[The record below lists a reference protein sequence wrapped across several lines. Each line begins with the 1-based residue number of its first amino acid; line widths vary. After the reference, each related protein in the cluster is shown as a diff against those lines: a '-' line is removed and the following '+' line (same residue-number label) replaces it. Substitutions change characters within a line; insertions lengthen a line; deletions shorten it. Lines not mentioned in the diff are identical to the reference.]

1 MSIRLHLFSARCL
14 GWLLLLA
21 LPLPALG
28 ALDNTA
34 ISLGWNYQQKGL
46 SEWRIMDV
54 SGASVLTEAAVD
66 LKNSTQEVAH
76 MVAFMNET
84 KTHNFLFSYT
94 PLEQYDTDSGTVLD
108 AIDYTL
114 IIGYKT
120 SRGDATTTLPE
131 GRESD
136 AIPIYFNREQ
146 SGSQVCTFYVR
157 VGDSSAACAGTY
169 VSTVQITESAT

>member
-1 MSIRLHLFSARCL
+1 M
-14 GWLLLLA
+14 LA

-34 ISLGWNYQQKGL
+34 ISLGWNYQQEGL

-54 SGASVLTEAAVD
+54 SGASVLTEAAIE

-84 KTHNFLFSYT
+84 KTHDFRFSYT
-94 PLEQYDTDSGTVLD
+94 PLEQYDSENGTVVD
-108 AIDYTL
+108 SIDYTL

-120 SRGDATTTLPE
+120 SRGDATTMLPM
-131 GRESD
+131 GQESD

-157 VGDSSAACAGTY
+157 VGDSSAARAGSY

>member
-54 SGASVLTEAAVD
+54 SGASVLTEAAVE

-84 KTHNFLFSYT
+84 KTHNFHFSYT
-94 PLEQYDTDSGTVLD
+94 PLEQYDT
-108 AIDYTL
+108 
-114 IIGYKT
+114 
-120 SRGDATTTLPE
+120 E
-131 GRESD
+131 
-136 AIPIYFNREQ
+136 
-146 SGSQVCTFYVR
+146 
-157 VGDSSAACAGTY
+157 
-169 VSTVQITESAT
+169 

>member
-1 MSIRLHLFSARCL
+1 MSIRLHLFSVRCL

-54 SGASVLTEAAVD
+54 SGASVLTEAAVE

-84 KTHNFLFSYT
+84 ISIS
-94 PLEQYDTDSGTVLD
+94 P
-108 AIDYTL
+108 TL
-114 IIGYKT
+114 RLSST
-120 SRGDATTTLPE
+120 
-131 GRESD
+131 
-136 AIPIYFNREQ
+136 IPI
-146 SGSQVCTFYVR
+146 
-157 VGDSSAACAGTY
+157 AGQCSML
-169 VSTVQITESAT
+169 STTP